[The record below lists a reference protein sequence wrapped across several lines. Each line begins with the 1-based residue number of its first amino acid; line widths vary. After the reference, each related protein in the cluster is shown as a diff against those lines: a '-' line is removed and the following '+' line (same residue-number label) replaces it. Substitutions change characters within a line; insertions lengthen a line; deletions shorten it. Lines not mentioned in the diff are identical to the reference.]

1 MGGVLGGL
9 AFLIALILLI
19 WFFRRKSKKNK
30 ALREKPMNLIT
41 DDDDDAPAAGGGRR
55 NELPEYYQP
64 EPFMVPDPTL
74 DTGRSSIGGTNTAD
88 DDGTRPLS
96 GTSSSFYTRGTTP
109 EPGASLAGYG
119 AGGTQAGSSTGGE
132 RRKGGAPR
140 TMRPV
145 NIIQHD
151 DAGPPEDKEPEG
163 EPETIELPPAY
174 TAVGRGRTNNAA
186 AATTTTPP
194 ANPPEQPV
202 A

>member
-1 MGGVLGGL
+1 
-9 AFLIALILLI
+9 
-19 WFFRRKSKKNK
+19 
-30 ALREKPMNLIT
+30 MNLIT
-41 DDDDDAPAAGGGRR
+41 DDDDDAPPAAGGTRR

-64 EPFMVPDPTL
+64 EPFMVPDPML
-74 DTGRSSIGGTNTAD
+74 DAGRSSIGGTYTD

-96 GTSSSFYTRGTTP
+96 ATSSSFYTRGTTP

-119 AGGTQAGSSTGGE
+119 AGGTHAGSSTGGE

-140 TMRPV
+140 PMRPV

-151 DAGPPEDKEPEG
+151 DAGPPEDKEPEA

-174 TAVGRGRTNNAA
+174 TAVGRGRANNAA
-186 AATTTTPP
+186 AATAAPASPP
-194 ANPPEQPV
+194 VEPA